1 MSGTA
6 PLASAAAAE
15 AFSAEVQN
23 ATTPGSNITDTSNGI
38 LVGVESPVTT
48 QSNFMTTT
56 TSTSG
61 GPVNPATGKTYTEED
76 LARVRQQEKD
86 KLYPTIDELKGEL
99 SVLKKEREERLRAE
113 QEAREAAEEE
123 ARKKAEAEMDLRSLL
138 EQKEQEWNQRLEAE
152 KNERLAAQALLERER
167 EFQALMDYR
176 SRRLAEEQDD
186 IMPELLDLV
195 EGSTPEEIE
204 ASIASLKERSAR
216 IFESAQSAMQATR
229 RDMVGARVTA
239 PTAGPMDTN
248 LEQQSI
254 TADQINGMSFSEYV
268 KNRSKLLGQRPG
280 DRGMFS

>member
-6 PLASAAAAE
+6 PLAAAAAAE
-15 AFSAEVQN
+15 AFNAEIAGTSVAPAN
-23 ATTPGSNITDTSNGI
+23 VSDTANGI
-38 LVGVESPVTT
+38 IVGVESPVTT
-48 QSNFMTTT
+48 QANFTQTTT
-56 TSTSG
+56 TG
-61 GPVNPATGKTYTEED
+61 GNINPATGKTYTEED

-86 KLYPTIDELKGEL
+86 KLYPTIEELKGEL
-99 SVLKKEREERLRAE
+99 SVLKKEREERLKAE
-113 QEAREAAEEE
+113 EEARRAAEEE
-123 ARKKAEAEMDLRSLL
+123 ARKKAESEMDLRSLL
-138 EQKEQEWNQRLEAE
+138 EQKEAEWNARLEAE
-152 KNERLAAQALLERER
+152 KQERLAAQALLEKER
-167 EFQALMDYR
+167 EFQALMEYR

-204 ASIASLKERSAR
+204 QSIASLKERSAR
-216 IFESAQSAMQATR
+216 IFESAQAAMQTAR

-254 TADQINGMSFSEYV
+254 TADQISGMSFSEYV